1 MQNLLKGLNEKQLEA
16 VQTLDGPLLVMAGA
30 GSGKTKALTH
40 RIVHLINQQKAL
52 PENILAVTFTN
63 KAAKEMMERI
73 ERLMVDSDVKTRP
86 LLGTFHS
93 ICVKILRQHLHELD
107 MENSFVI
114 YDSTDQQILVKR
126 ILKNLKIDDKKF
138 NPKAILYAISQA
150 KNQLIG
156 PEEYLKSAFEY
167 FNQKVAE
174 VYVEYQKELK
184 RSNALDFDDIIMKT
198 VELFKDKPQILEYY
212 QNRFKY
218 ISVDEYQD
226 TNQAQYIL
234 IRQLAAKYE
243 NLCVIGDSDQS
254 IYSWRG
260 ANMRNI
266 LDFEKDFP
274 KAKVVL
280 LEQNYRST
288 KNILAAAD
296 KIIQKNSFRKDK
308 TLWTNN
314 PDGDLLDVYEAY
326 NEKDEASYVIS
337 HINKILTRYEHPNFN
352 NFAVLYRTNAQSRIM
367 EEILLRNGLPYKI
380 VGGVKFYDRKEI
392 KDIIAYL
399 KLILNPNDSVSLTR
413 IINTPARKIG
423 ASTLLKVQEFATQ
436 HNLSFFSALTRAD
449 QISVSPAKQR
459 DLLGFVKLIHG
470 LQKLY
475 SSSKASSM
483 IKFVVEDSGYKKMLV
498 EEGTSE
504 AQSRLENIAELIS
517 VASKYDSLEP
527 GISTTVFLEEMALI
541 SDIDQLPDSQNSIT
555 LMTLHAAKGLEF
567 PHVFMVGL
575 EDGIFPHSRSL
586 IDPEQL
592 EEERRLMYVGVT
604 RAEKSL
610 CLTYARSRLFF
621 GEVQANSPSQ
631 FLQDIP
637 QELVSSNS
645 PLFDSREKR
654 VNHRSLSKSDIL
666 QKPIPQETFNARV
679 SASDLKTGDKVSHP
693 TFGDG
698 IVMNVTGGVVTIAF
712 HDKKYGVKKLALSVA
727 PLTKI
732 IN

>member
-1 MQNLLKGLNEKQLEA
+1 MQNLLNGLNEKQLEA
-16 VQTLDGPLLVMAGA
+16 VQALDGPLLVMAGA

-40 RIVHLINQQKAL
+40 RIVHLITEKKSL

-63 KAAKEMMERI
+63 KAAKEMMNRI
-73 ERLMVDSDVKTRP
+73 ENLLNDSEFKTRP
-86 LLGTFHS
+86 LIGTFHS

-156 PEEYLKSAFEY
+156 PEEYQKSAFEY
-167 FNQKVAE
+167 FNQKVSE
-174 VYVEYQKELK
+174 VYNEYQKELK

-198 VELFKDKPQILEYY
+198 VELFKDKPLILEYY

-314 PDGDLLDVYEAY
+314 PSGDLLDVYEAF

-337 HINKILTRYEHPNFN
+337 NINKILTRYEHPNFN
-352 NFAVLYRTNAQSRIM
+352 NFAILYRTNAQSRVM

-423 ASTLLKVQEFATQ
+423 ATTLLKVQEFATQ

-449 QISVSPAKQR
+449 QISISPAKQR

-475 SSSKASSM
+475 SGSKASSM
-483 IKFVVEDSGYKKMLV
+483 IKFVVEDTGYKKMLI

-517 VASKYDSLEP
+517 VASKYDGLEP
-527 GISTTVFLEEMALI
+527 GVSTTVFLEEMALI

-645 PLFDSREKR
+645 SLFDSREKR
-654 VNHRSLSKSDIL
+654 INHRPLAKSDIL
-666 QKPIPQETFNARV
+666 NKPIPQETFNARV

-698 IVMNVTGGVVTIAF
+698 IVLNVTGGVVTIAF
-712 HDKKYGVKKLALSVA
+712 QDKSYGVKKLALSVA

-732 IN
+732 IS